1 MWFREDAMKTLMN
14 IWKMYTALFLV
25 FSVWCPM
32 FWAISLETPRDSNA
46 AHDIF
51 TYFVGFA
58 SFVAQIGFIVF
69 SGEKNK

>member
-1 MWFREDAMKTLMN
+1 MWFREDAMKALMN
-14 IWKMYTALFLV
+14 IWKIYTALFLV
-25 FSVWCPM
+25 FSIWSPTL
-32 FWAISLETPRDSNA
+32 WAISLESARSTDA